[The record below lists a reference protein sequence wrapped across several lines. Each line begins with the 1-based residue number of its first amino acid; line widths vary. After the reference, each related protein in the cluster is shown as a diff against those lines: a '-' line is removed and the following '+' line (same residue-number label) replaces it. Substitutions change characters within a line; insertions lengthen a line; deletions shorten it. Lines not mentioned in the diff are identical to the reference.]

1 MLRQRAKLIASLVY
15 IGNVMCIAASFFL
28 AYWIRNTLLSTQYGK
43 LSPVQNYLWLLL
55 FILVVWSF
63 LLYHFGLYRSYRV
76 KSFRVELRDLVKT
89 VLWGTL
95 LIGVLIFT
103 FKLHYVSRLFIFMFG
118 VLAFC
123 VLAAER
129 GTIRALAR
137 QARRRG
143 LNFRNILIVGSG
155 RRARELAKIVED
167 HQEWSFRLLGIV
179 VDHGNGDMTTIGR
192 YPVIGNIEKMSE
204 ILHTHVV
211 DEVIFAVS
219 RKKLEGLEEIFL
231 LCEELGIRARVAVNF
246 FPHMIAKVS
255 LDDLHG
261 IPLLT
266 FTTTPH
272 NEFVLALKRGF
283 DVIVASTSLL
293 FLSPI
298 FLLIALGIKMS
309 SRGSVLFTQ
318 TRVGLNGRQFTL
330 YKFRSMVQDAEQ
342 KKHQL
347 LAMNQMDGPVFKM
360 TNDPRVT
367 TFGKFL
373 RKTSLD
379 EFPQLMNVL
388 KGDMSI
394 IGPRPPIPEEVAK
407 YQSWQRRRLSM
418 RPGLTCI
425 WQVNGRNTIRDF
437 DKWMKLDLQYI
448 DNWSLGLDF
457 KIFLKTIPT
466 VFLGRGA
473 N

>member
-15 IGNVMCIAASFFL
+15 IGDLICIVASFFL
-28 AYWIRNTLLSTQYGK
+28 AYWLRNMLFSTQHGK
-43 LSPVQNYLWLLL
+43 LSPVQDYLWLLL
-55 FILVVWSF
+55 FVLVIWSF
-63 LLYHFGLYRSYRV
+63 LLYHFGLYQSYRV
-76 KSFRVELRDLVKT
+76 KSFRIELRDIFKT
-89 VLWGTL
+89 VLCGTL
-95 LIGVLIFT
+95 LIGVLVFT

-118 VLAFC
+118 VLAFS
-123 VLAAER
+123 VLAGEK
-129 GTIRALAR
+129 GIIQMVAR

-179 VDHGNGDMTTIGR
+179 VDHDNGDLTKIGR
-192 YPVIGNIEKMSE
+192 YPVIGNIEKISE

-219 RKKLEGLEEIFL
+219 RKKLEALEELFL

-272 NEFVLALKRGF
+272 NELVLALKRGF
-283 DVIVASTSLL
+283 DVIVASTTLL
-293 FLSPI
+293 VLSP
-298 FLLIALGIKMS
+298 FLFLIALGIKIS

-318 TRVGLNGRQFTL
+318 TRVGLNGRRFAL

-342 KKHQL
+342 KKHEL

-360 TNDPRVT
+360 ANDP
-367 TFGKFL
+367 
-373 RKTSLD
+373 
-379 EFPQLMNVL
+379 
-388 KGDMSI
+388 
-394 IGPRPPIPEEVAK
+394 
-407 YQSWQRRRLSM
+407 
-418 RPGLTCI
+418 
-425 WQVNGRNTIRDF
+425 
-437 DKWMKLDLQYI
+437 
-448 DNWSLGLDF
+448 
-457 KIFLKTIPT
+457 
-466 VFLGRGA
+466 
-473 N
+473 